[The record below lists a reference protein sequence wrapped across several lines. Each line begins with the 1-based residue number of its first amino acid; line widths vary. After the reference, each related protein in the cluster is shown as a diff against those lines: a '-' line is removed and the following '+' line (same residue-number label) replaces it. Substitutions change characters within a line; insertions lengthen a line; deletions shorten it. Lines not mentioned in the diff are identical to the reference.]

1 MAYET
6 TFKNQTSLVVL
17 YGLRP
22 VIVKQLQS
30 FYFTNHDKTLV
41 CFIIVLIII
50 LKNKN
55 NKVVSTE

>member
-41 CFIIVLIII
+41 CFIIVLTIII
-50 LKNKN
+50 KKE
-55 NKVVSTE
+55 K

>member
-41 CFIIVLIII
+41 CFIIVLTII

-55 NKVVSTE
+55 NKVISTE

>member
-1 MAYET
+1 MACET

-30 FYFTNHDKTLV
+30 LYFTNHDKTLV
-41 CFIIVLIII
+41 CFFIVLTIIV
-50 LKNKN
+50 KNKN